1 MAGGIAITFRL
12 SEKTRT
18 QSQQLMCGR
27 FAINLPAQE
36 MESQF
41 QATFQDPDT
50 RDQFQAHHDIR
61 PSQAVPV
68 ITTAGPEQINLA
80 HWGFAGRIF
89 NKQTGQTN
97 EKLFINARGET
108 LDQKKSFK
116 TPFFQ
121 GQRCIFLMSHFYEW
135 MGTSKGKIPFAIGTK
150 RGAPFAVAG
159 LFQYQEVKGQ
169 QQMTT
174 TLITTAGNRLMELVH
189 NQGTNAGRMPVILTP
204 EERQAWLDADL
215 PADEAKG
222 FIKSYP
228 DDDLQA
234 YPVDRSLAAPMQVDF
249 KEKRALE
256 YYAERYGFALAG

>member
-1 MAGGIAITFRL
+1 
-12 SEKTRT
+12 
-18 QSQQLMCGR
+18 MCGR
-27 FAINLPAQE
+27 FAVNLSARQLE
-36 MESQF
+36 EHF
-41 QATFQDPDT
+41 QGEFEDGET
-50 RDQFQAHHDIR
+50 RDQFQAHHNIR
-61 PSQAVPV
+61 PSNSVPV
-68 ITTAGPEQINLA
+68 ITTAASRQITLT

-116 TPFFQ
+116 APFLN
-121 GQRCIFLMSHFYEW
+121 GQRCLFLMSHFYEW

-150 RGAPFAVAG
+150 TGEPFAVAG

-204 EERQAWLDADL
+204 EERQTWLDEDL
-215 PADEAKG
+215 PAEEAKG

-228 DDDLQA
+228 DDDLQT
-234 YPVDRSLAAPMQVDF
+234 YPVQRDLTAPADVDF

-256 YYAERYGFALAG
+256 FYAERYGFALAG